1 MDTIRSIGYGIT
13 ERMPDLL
20 STKRGRLAAFFF
32 LYVAEGIPLGF
43 TATAVA
49 TQMRRQGLGV
59 AEIGAFVGSLYLPWA
74 FKWAYGPFVD
84 VLSSERL
91 ANNSGCA
98 ISRRLPL
105 CFSPARTTLVS
116 TIASSPRLRAPA
128 SLRGSQRKS
137 GRAQMALGWCVPV
150 SESRS

>member
-1 MDTIRSIGYGIT
+1 MKL
-13 ERMPDLL
+13 PDLL

-32 LYVAEGIPLGF
+32 LYMTEGIPLGF

-91 ANNSGCA
+91 G
-98 ISRRLPL
+98 RRRMWIVLAQIMMILTLMAALPVN
-105 CFSPARTTLVS
+105 FTTEVKLFTFLILLHNVF
-116 TIASSPRLRAPA
+116 
-128 SLRGSQRKS
+128 
-137 GRAQMALGWCVPV
+137 
-150 SESRS
+150 